1 MSLPF
6 KKSVFFIACPIATMV
21 LATSAHAQDV
31 PKDQVTIALNG
42 QLSAEQKSDAD
53 TIRSGSVG
61 VQWQHRNIS
70 VGATIGTSG
79 TSVRLPSV
87 VDQVGTSSIDAS
99 VNAGVTL
106 GRSYLGVNF
115 AYSRQDLNGNATL
128 GSNLSTV
135 KAGSSVDLSGDIVST
150 SIGGSYS
157 RTFGKGALT
166 ATPMLTVSYD
176 RTKTSSGLSSKL
188 LTTPVQFDKTSEGV
202 SITPSL
208 AVTRVISNSF
218 SLTASAAFT
227 EATNGAASR
236 LGQRFSG
243 SSAVQTGQQGEGA
256 TQWGTLG
263 LAATINVFSKF
274 TIQPSVGTTVGRSTD
289 EVFGGLTLAVTL

>member
-1 MSLPF
+1 MPLPI
-6 KKSVFFIACPIATMV
+6 KKTVLCMAYPIATMI

-31 PKDQVTIALNG
+31 PKDQVTVSLNG

-70 VGATIGTSG
+70 IGATIGASG
-79 TSVRLPSV
+79 SAVRLPSV
-87 VDQVGTSSIDAS
+87 VDQVHTSSLDAS
-99 VNAGVTL
+99 VNAGL
-106 GRSYLGVNF
+106 AMGQSYFGVNF
-115 AYSRQDLNGNATL
+115 AYSRQGLNGSASLANAAPGT
-128 GSNLSTV
+128 TADV
-135 KAGSSVDLSGDIVST
+135 SGAVVST
-150 SIGGSYS
+150 SIGGAFSHS
-157 RTFGKGALT
+157 FTKGALT
-166 ATPMLTVSYD
+166 ATPMLSVSYD
-176 RTKTSSGLSSKL
+176 RTKTTGGLSIQNRAV
-188 LTTPVQFDKTSEGV
+188 PVALDKTSEGV

-208 AVTRVISNSF
+208 AVTRVFSNSF

-236 LGQRFSG
+236 LGQRLSG
-243 SSAVQTGQQGEGA
+243 SGAVQTGQQGEGA
-256 TQWGTLG
+256 AQWGTLG
-263 LAATINVFSKF
+263 LGASINVFSKF